1 MKLVTR
7 TIKAY
12 QHYIGVPV
20 DDNGTVRVQIIGTI
34 TTNSKNIGDRAI
46 KKFVKE
52 NGYDYGFVVKV
63 EESSK
68 LYGVSV
74 EKFMEIAEPI
84 TRTVKEDNN

>member
-7 TIKAY
+7 TIKVY
-12 QHYIGVPV
+12 EHYIGVPV
-20 DDNGTVRVQIIGTI
+20 DDSGAVRVQIIGTI
-34 TTNSKNIGDRAI
+34 RTSSKKISERAI
-46 KKFVKE
+46 KKFVKA

-63 EESSK
+63 EENSQ

>member
-12 QHYIGVPV
+12 EHYIGVPV
-20 DDNGTVRVQIIGTI
+20 DDSGAVRVQIIGTI
-34 TTNSKNIGDRAI
+34 STSSKKLGDRAI

-52 NGYDYGFVVKV
+52 NGYDYGFVAKV
-63 EESSK
+63 EEHSQ

-74 EKFMEIAEPI
+74 EKFMEIAEPV